1 MSNYFV
7 AFHLKLKLSFT
18 CMHAHA
24 YRAVTTGVSALGR
37 DQKTIF
43 KKFLEAPPTPPAS
56 WDPPS
61 L

>member
-1 MSNYFV
+1 MGNYFV

-18 CMHAHA
+18 ILTCV
-24 YRAVTTGVSALGR
+24 YRAVTTGVSDLGR

-43 KKFLEAPPTPPAS
+43 KKFLEAPPTLPAS